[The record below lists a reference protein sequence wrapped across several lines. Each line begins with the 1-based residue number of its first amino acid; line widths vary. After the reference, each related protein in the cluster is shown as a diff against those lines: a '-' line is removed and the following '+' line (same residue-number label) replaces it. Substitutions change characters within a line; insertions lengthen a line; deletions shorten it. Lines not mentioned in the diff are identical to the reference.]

1 MDQRSQ
7 GNDVLIS
14 FTKVQHFKERL
25 ASSGRFKKR
34 FLGKVDAVV
43 FGDVVDGLRR
53 ELPGEGT
60 DPHGGENRTTRG
72 EITPEGAV

>member
-1 MDQRSQ
+1 MDQRSPR
-7 GNDVLIS
+7 NDVLIS
-14 FTKVQHFKERL
+14 FAKLQHFKERL

-43 FGDVVDGLRR
+43 FGDELDGLRR
-53 ELPGEGT
+53 KLPGEGT
-60 DPHGGENRTTRG
+60 DPHGGENGTTRG